1 MNKETAELYGYWEEH
16 RTKNALQTKSFW
28 MKSERKNVMKH
39 F

>member
-16 RTKNALQTKSFW
+16 RTNALQTKSFW